1 LIQQKRLAKILKLK
15 AAIEVKESQVIK
27 NKCLFF
33 AQTVLFIVFLFVL
46 GTTFSDQEWFGD
58 DEDVAFAERLWDEML
73 KVDLVGDNA
82 FPHKPYFG
90 THPHGAILESII
102 FDIIVDNR
110 EATIVVKRSYRG
122 DSATLDSVTKNRGA
136 YLDDYTIM
144 FKREAGYDEEHQNW
158 FWAKYNPDGSI
169 DTTPNGVKLAGR
181 IAKGKPKGCIACH
194 KKAKGDDYLFIN

>member
-1 LIQQKRLAKILKLK
+1 M
-15 AAIEVKESQVIK
+15 IK
-27 NKCLFF
+27 NKSLLLT
-33 AQTVLFIVFLFVL
+33 QTILCIVALLTL
-46 GTTFSDQEWFGD
+46 GTTFSNQEWFGG
-58 DEDVAFAERLWDEML
+58 DEDVAFAERLWEGML
-73 KVDLVGDNA
+73 EVDLVGEDA
-82 FPHKPYFG
+82 FPHEPYFG

-102 FDIIVDNR
+102 MDIIVDNR
-110 EATIVVKRSYRG
+110 QATIIAKRSYRG
-122 DSATLDSVTKNRGA
+122 DGATLESVARNRSA

-144 FKREAGYDEEHQNW
+144 IQREAGYDEDNQNW

>member
-1 LIQQKRLAKILKLK
+1 MVKNRILL
-15 AAIEVKESQVIK
+15 
-27 NKCLFF
+27 F
-33 AQTVLFIVFLFVL
+33 AQIILCIVFVFSL
-46 GTTFSDQEWFGD
+46 GKTFSNQQWFGS

-73 KVDLVGDNA
+73 KVDLVGPDA
-82 FPHKPYFG
+82 FPHEPYFG

-102 FDIIVDNR
+102 QEIIVDNR
-110 EATIVVKRSYRG
+110 MAMIVAKRSYRG
-122 DSATLDSVTKNRGA
+122 ESATLESVAKNRSA

-144 FKREAGYDEEHQNW
+144 FKREDGYDEENQNW

-181 IAKGKPKGCIACH
+181 IAKDKSKGCIACH